1 MPFGKSKGYK
11 IKSKK
16 SDSVKGTSSKSVQ
29 KYDGRGGPSVE
40 KNVTKNKKTGTT
52 SKSKMVST
60 VKGTK
65 SKTKTVSKTPSGKR
79 KVVKTSLKTKGS
91 GFSPSQKRTKKSST
105 RVGGKLVSKSKTKR

>member
-1 MPFGKSKGYK
+1 MPFGKNKLK
-11 IKSKK
+11 NKK
-16 SDSVKGTSSKSVQ
+16 SDSVKGTSSKSVL
-29 KYDGRGGPSVE
+29 KYGGGSEVE
-40 KNVTKNKKTGTT
+40 KKVTKNVKKGTK

-65 SKTKTVSKTPSGKR
+65 SKTKTVSKTPSVKR